1 MDEGNFIACALNSG
15 GRSSASQDFPAADR
29 PTKVL
34 IYANRAL
41 GLISSSGLADTSTAY
56 VLLNLL
62 GVVKTTKSLHNL
74 YLRALTPVL
83 AFASNG

>member
-1 MDEGNFIACALNSG
+1 MAVRTLPVN
-15 GRSSASQDFPAADR
+15 
-29 PTKVL
+29 PT
-34 IYANRAL
+34 NRAL
-41 GLISSSGLADTSTAY
+41 GLISPSGLADTSTAY

-62 GVVKTTKSLHNL
+62 GVVKTTMSLHNL